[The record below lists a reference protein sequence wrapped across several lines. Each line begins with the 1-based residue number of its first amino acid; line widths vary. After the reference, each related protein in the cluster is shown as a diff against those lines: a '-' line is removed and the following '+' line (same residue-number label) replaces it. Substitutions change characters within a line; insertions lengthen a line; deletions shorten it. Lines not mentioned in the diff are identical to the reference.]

1 MSLDINVASIKST
14 VAFVVDKNSLK
25 EAMSTVEGLRKAFE
39 KLQDPKLNF
48 KRFNQNM
55 KQAQKTVEK
64 ASKSAS
70 KPRDNS
76 QREAERAAKAQA
88 RVEAQAAKEAAR
100 AAQRRERAELKLL
113 DTASSFKSMQHL
125 TNVELTQAAL
135 QASKITRSYA
145 DGTISLQRQN
155 SELKRLQQSYRRINA
170 QRKQAASPNYAKV
183 AGNMPGTGIITGSIM
198 GLGSRV
204 LAGAGVGAAAYGA
217 YNWGK
222 GAISSQE
229 ERSEIVA
236 RARLGNVD
244 YNVLQALSQYAT
256 ANGIDSGMGLQG
268 QRKLLDNGK
277 DIAEKLADSYTN
289 STFDKKSGQWKGG
302 NAAVDAAL
310 NMEIGR
316 AHV

>member
-14 VAFVVDKNSLK
+14 VSFVVDKNSLK

-39 KLQDPKLNF
+39 KLQDPKINF
-48 KRFNQNM
+48 KRFNQNL

-64 ASKSAS
+64 ASKAAS

-135 QASKITRSYA
+135 AESKITKAYA
-145 DGTISLQRQN
+145 AGTISLQRQN
-155 SELKRLQQSYRRINA
+155 SEIKRLQQSYRRLNA
-170 QRKQAASPNYAKV
+170 QRKQSASPNYAKV

-236 RARLGNVD
+236 RASARSRN
-244 YNVLQALSQYAT
+244 
-256 ANGIDSGMGLQG
+256 
-268 QRKLLDNGK
+268 R
-277 DIAEKLADSYTN
+277 
-289 STFDKKSGQWKGG
+289 
-302 NAAVDAAL
+302 
-310 NMEIGR
+310 
-316 AHV
+316 

>member
-100 AAQRRERAELKLL
+100 AAQRRERAELKLT

-198 GLGSRV
+198 GLGSC
-204 LAGAGVGAAAYGA
+204 
-217 YNWGK
+217 
-222 GAISSQE
+222 ISW
-229 ERSEIVA
+229 RW
-236 RARLGNVD
+236 R
-244 YNVLQALSQYAT
+244 
-256 ANGIDSGMGLQG
+256 
-268 QRKLLDNGK
+268 
-277 DIAEKLADSYTN
+277 
-289 STFDKKSGQWKGG
+289 
-302 NAAVDAAL
+302 
-310 NMEIGR
+310 GR
-316 AHV
+316 CCLWRI